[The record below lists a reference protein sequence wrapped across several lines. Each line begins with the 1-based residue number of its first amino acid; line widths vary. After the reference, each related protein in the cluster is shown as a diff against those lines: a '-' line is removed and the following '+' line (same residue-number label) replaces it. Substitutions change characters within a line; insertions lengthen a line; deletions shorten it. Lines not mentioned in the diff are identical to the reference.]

1 MATIGDVARL
11 AGVTRT
17 TVSHAL
23 SGKRPVAPA
32 TRERVLAAVRALD
45 YRPNAVARSLVLRR
59 TQTIGLSLPIDAH
72 YRSLSDG
79 AYLRFIS
86 AIADRLSSHGYKLLC
101 LISADLG
108 VTDLADLARDGHVDG
123 VLLLELHLDDPR
135 VTALQ
140 EVGLPFV
147 AIGRPLDT
155 AGLVHVD
162 ADSVQATED
171 AVRYLF
177 GLGHRRIA
185 FLGDTAVQSFHHRAM
200 RGFYRAH
207 EDYGLS
213 VEPAQFLTLSPE
225 MSLSDALAPLLDPAS
240 DVTALLVVSDHH
252 TLSVLHI
259 LAEHGRRVPDD
270 LSVFALCD
278 SPVMPLS
285 HPPIT
290 ALTLPVDRMSHTAV
304 DVLIEML
311 AGRPPRQ
318 EAHILPFG
326 EMVVRRSVRR
336 AGPALLAPLGTSPVA
351 SILRKERGATVEAPA
366 APERRHD
373 GIAEGGP
380 SGR

>member
-32 TRERVLAAVRALD
+32 TRERVLAAVRALG

-135 VTALQ
+135 VAALQ

-177 GLGHRRIA
+177 GL
-185 FLGDTAVQSFHHRAM
+185 
-200 RGFYRAH
+200 
-207 EDYGLS
+207 
-213 VEPAQFLTLSPE
+213 
-225 MSLSDALAPLLDPAS
+225 
-240 DVTALLVVSDHH
+240 
-252 TLSVLHI
+252 
-259 LAEHGRRVPDD
+259 
-270 LSVFALCD
+270 
-278 SPVMPLS
+278 
-285 HPPIT
+285 
-290 ALTLPVDRMSHTAV
+290 
-304 DVLIEML
+304 
-311 AGRPPRQ
+311 
-318 EAHILPFG
+318 
-326 EMVVRRSVRR
+326 
-336 AGPALLAPLGTSPVA
+336 
-351 SILRKERGATVEAPA
+351 
-366 APERRHD
+366 
-373 GIAEGGP
+373 
-380 SGR
+380 